1 MKSRINIQPLCIGL
15 VVNDSNAAVR
25 HANKQ
30 CPKIALFLGL
40 LAGMLII
47 FIQTYLDALM
57 HACLSSPASYAP
69 LLEGWL

>member
-1 MKSRINIQPLCIGL
+1 MKSRSNILPLCIGWA
-15 VVNDSNAAVR
+15 VNDPNAAAR
-25 HANKQ
+25 HVTKQ
-30 CPKIALFLGL
+30 CPIALFLGL

-47 FIQTYLDALM
+47 FIQTYLDVLM